1 MSSILKKID
10 LVFTSCQSILT
21 ACILPIRPAGCGES
35 FVSPTYDLSCL
46 LCAGSHL
53 SDELPPSTIRQLT

>member
-21 ACILPIRPAGCGES
+21 ACILPISSRRLRRKLRESYIRP
-35 FVSPTYDLSCL
+35 
-46 LCAGSHL
+46 
-53 SDELPPSTIRQLT
+53 ELFALRWEPPL